1 MGPTSPNFRRGP
13 VQPRKRLSGR
23 HRTKKTIEKKPR
35 GRFHDH
41 DYGDADT
48 TTTTTVLMWMKKP
61 ATMTKP
67 T

>member
-1 MGPTSPNFRRGP
+1 MGPTSPTFRRGP
-13 VQPRKRLSGR
+13 VQPRKRLSGWQ
-23 HRTKKTIEKKPR
+23 KEDIEKKHR

-41 DYGDADT
+41 DDT
-48 TTTTTVLMWMKKP
+48 DRTATTVLMWMKQT

>member
-1 MGPTSPNFRRGP
+1 MGPTSPTFRRGP
-13 VQPRKRLSGR
+13 VQPRKRLSGWQ
-23 HRTKKTIEKKPR
+23 KEDIEKKHR

-41 DYGDADT
+41 DHDDT
-48 TTTTTVLMWMKKP
+48 DRTATTVLMWMKQT